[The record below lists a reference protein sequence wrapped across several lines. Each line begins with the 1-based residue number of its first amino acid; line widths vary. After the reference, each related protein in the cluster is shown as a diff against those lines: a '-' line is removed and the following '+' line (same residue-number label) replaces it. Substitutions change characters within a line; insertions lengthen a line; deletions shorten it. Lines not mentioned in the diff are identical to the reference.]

1 MVTYSVTLSAKSKMR
16 SCKQLILKP
25 LTVKGP
31 GVRIPLSPLSCI
43 DNR

>member
-1 MVTYSVTLSAKSKMR
+1 MVTCLPKSYMR
-16 SCKQLILKP
+16 SCKILIFKP